1 MNTFAI
7 YLLLFLQL
15 LNAEFSFSFI
25 KSPFQLYRG
34 NIIVNGNHFSNK
46 LKYFIQNLYNHKNNK
61 EIRNLT
67 ILEIPVDFDEKW
79 EEGEI
84 PWDFIDTNVTNNNIN
99 KNNNSSNLNA
109 NNVAFLLI

>member
-1 MNTFAI
+1 MNILAI
-7 YLLLFLQL
+7 YLLLLLQL

-34 NIIVNGNHFSNK
+34 NIIDNGNHFSNK
-46 LKYFIQNLYNHKNNK
+46 LKYFIQNLYNDKNNK

-84 PWDFIDTNVTNNNIN
+84 PWDFIDTNVTTNN
-99 KNNNSSNLNA
+99 KNNSSILNA
-109 NNVAFLLI
+109 NTISFLLI